1 MIRTVLLCVDEN
13 LLLADHIFVL
23 SDHGDLLASSASR
36 YGSCQVLS
44 LFWRLVVGGCCGLL
58 LGAPT
63 TCCVTPPSHRCFFQY
78 LSFLALVGS
87 ALVLFYPFT

>member
-13 LLLADHIFVL
+13 LLLAEHIFVL

-63 TCCVTPPSHRCFFQY
+63 TCCVTPPSHRCFSSICHF
-78 LSFLALVGS
+78 
-87 ALVLFYPFT
+87 